1 MAHVGFLNVRKN
13 GKTLR
18 VPLFTDRTEAT
29 PSDCPAFCV
38 RREGVTVYA
47 AVSSLPDNAAAAF
60 RRNARTFYL
69 VTGHTRADVASWITV
84 FSKTSGNA
92 ASFTLPAEYAFR
104 PVLLQCAGGKGS
116 TGAIGSYVEKT
127 YRHTAGSIQTPIRYS
142 CEFNIYGGFYGSGG
156 LGSAAETFAGVFESG
171 AVFSV
176 TRADG
181 GAGAA
186 GAAGMTPSSTGMHG
200 FAGGAGG
207 KGGAGGVGF
216 RISAANAHGQQVSC
230 TGYGGG
236 GGGGGGGHG
245 GCGEN
250 TMNVNKVDVPR
261 YTYPTGTGG
270 RGGSCGGAAG
280 QAGFPGEAGDSAHGR
295 RIGLSSYIKDKDVY
309 GGWTEDYVSY
319 GDIVDKAPGTYGNGG
334 DGASGGTSESPYA
347 YIKIGVLK

>member
-1 MAHVGFLNVRKN
+1 MAHAGFLNVRKN

-38 RREGVTVYA
+38 RRAGAAVYA

-84 FSKTSGNA
+84 FSKTSGGA
-92 ASFTLPAEYAFR
+92 ASFALPAEYAFR
-104 PVLLQCAGGKGS
+104 PVLLQCAGGQ
-116 TGAIGSYVEKT
+116 GAEGGLGANEQRTYKKT
-127 YRHTAGSIQTPIRYS
+127 SGSIQTPIYEY
-142 CEFNIYGGFYGSGG
+142 CDFNIYGGLFGSGG
-156 LGSAAETFAGVFESG
+156 YGSAAETFAGVFESG

-186 GAAGMTPSSTGMHG
+186 GAAGMTPSSTGRYG

-207 KGGAGGVGF
+207 NGGAGGVGF
-216 RISAANAHGQQVSC
+216 KISAANAHGQQVSC

-250 TMNVNKVDVPR
+250 TMNVYGVQVPK

-270 RGGSCGGAAG
+270 RGGSCGGTAG
-280 QAGFPGEAGDSAHGR
+280 QTGIPGEAGDSAHGR
-295 RIGLSSYIKDKDVY
+295 RIGLEKYTGYDTR
-309 GGWTEDYVSY
+309 GFVSY
-319 GDIVDKAPGTYGNGG
+319 GDGKSAPGEYGNGG
-334 DGASGGTSESPYA
+334 DGASGGTSENPYA

>member
-1 MAHVGFLNVRKN
+1 MAHTGFLNIRKN

-18 VPLFTDRTEAT
+18 VPLFTARNEAT

-38 RREGVTVYA
+38 RRAGATVYA
-47 AVSSLPDNAAAAF
+47 AVSSSQDNAAAAF
-60 RRNARTFYL
+60 RRNGRTFYL

-92 ASFTLPAEYAFR
+92 VLFALPAEYAFR
-104 PVLLQCAGGKGS
+104 PVLLQCAGEQGS
-116 TGAIGSYVEKT
+116 SGVSGSCVQET
-127 YRHTAGSIQTPIRYS
+127 YKNTSGSVQTPIYYS
-142 CEFNIYGGFYGSGG
+142 CEFNIYGGFYGEGG
-156 LGSAAETFAGVFESG
+156 LGSLEETFAGVFESG

-181 GAGAA
+181 GAGDA
-186 GAAGMTPSSTGMHG
+186 GAAGMTPSSTGWYG
-200 FAGGAGG
+200 FAGGEGG
-207 KGGAGGVGF
+207 KGGEGGIGF
-216 RISAANAHGQQVSC
+216 RISATNAHGQQVSC

-250 TMNVNKVDVPR
+250 TMSVNYVPVPR

-270 RGGSCGGAAG
+270 RGGSCGGKAG
-280 QAGFPGEAGDSAHGR
+280 QAGHPGEAGDSAHGR
-295 RIGLSSYIKDKDVY
+295 RIGLSKYIKDKDIY
-309 GGWTEDYVSY
+309 GGITADYVSY
-319 GDIVDKAPGTYGNGG
+319 GDILDKAPGTYGNGG
-334 DGASGGTSESPYA
+334 VGASGGTSKSPYA

>member
-1 MAHVGFLNVRKN
+1 MAHTGFLNIRKN

-38 RREGVTVYA
+38 RRAGAAVYA
-47 AVSSLPDNAAAAF
+47 AVSSSPDNAAAAF
-60 RRNARTFYL
+60 RRNGRTFYL

-84 FSKTSGNA
+84 FSKTSGGA
-92 ASFTLPAEYAFR
+92 ASFALPAEYAFR
-104 PVLLQCAGGKGS
+104 PVLLQCAGG
-116 TGAIGSYVEKT
+116 
-127 YRHTAGSIQTPIRYS
+127 AGSSGVRGNNKYQEYTDTGGSQQTPIYYS
-142 CEFNIYGGFYGSGG
+142 AQVYIYGGWLGEGGKGS
-156 LGSAAETFAGVFESG
+156 SEETFAGVFESG

-186 GAAGMTPSSTGMHG
+186 GAAGMTPSSTGMLG

-216 RISAANAHGQQVSC
+216 RISAANAHGQQISC

-250 TMNVNKVDVPR
+250 IMSVNRVFVPR

-270 RGGSCGGAAG
+270 RGGSCGGTAG

-295 RIGLSSYIKDKDVY
+295 RIDLENYIKITEVY
-309 GGWTEDYVSY
+309 GGLDQYVSY
-319 GDIVDKAPGTYGNGG
+319 GEASGKSAPGTYGDGG
-334 DGASGGTSESPYA
+334 DGASGGTSENPYA